1 MKVLVIGGGGR
12 EHALVWK
19 LSQSPLVKKIYCA
32 PGNPGMAALAECR
45 PIAADDLNG
54 LAGLAQKEKIDLTVV
69 GPEVP
74 LVMGIAD
81 LFTKKGL
88 PVFGPEAGAALLEG
102 SKAFSKKLM
111 REKGIPTADFAVFNE
126 AGSARDFI
134 EACRDFPV
142 VLKADGLAAG
152 KGVLICH
159 DRDQALRGVDS
170 ILADKTFGNAGNT
183 LLIEQFIRGDELSLF
198 VLTDGKRYLMLPAA
212 QDHKKIGEGDTGAN
226 TGGMGA
232 YAPAPLGD
240 RALLDKVATQVVE
253 PTLEAMRAIGH
264 PYRGLLYVGLI
275 IREGKPFVLEY
286 NCRFGD
292 PETQAVLP
300 LIEDDL
306 APVFM
311 QIARGRL
318 ETERLK
324 VSRRRAF
331 DVVIA
336 SGGYPAG
343 YTRGHVISGL
353 DGLPE
358 DILCFHAGTAI
369 KQGQTVTAGGRVLN
383 LVALDD
389 TFSGAAKKAYAAI
402 RGISFRDMYYRR
414 DIGYKV
420 LESGS

>member
-54 LAGLAQKEKIDLTVV
+54 LAALAQKEKIDLTVV

-74 LVMGIAD
+74 LVMGIVD
-81 LFTKKGL
+81 LFSKKGL

-111 REKGIPTADFAVFNE
+111 REKGIPTADFAVFTE
-126 AGSARDFI
+126 AGSARAYI

-170 ILADKTFGNAGNT
+170 ILADKAFGNAGNT

-198 VLTDGKRYLMLPAA
+198 VLTDGERYLMLPAA

-240 RALLDKVATQVVE
+240 RALLDKVATRVVE

-324 VSRRRAF
+324 VSGRRAF

-343 YTRGHVISGL
+343 YSRGHAISGL
-353 DGLPE
+353 NSLPE
-358 DILCFHAGTAI
+358 EILCFHAGTAI
-369 KQGQTVTAGGRVLN
+369 KQGRTVTAGGRVLN
-383 LVALDD
+383 IVALDD
-389 TFSGAAKKAYAAI
+389 TFSGAAEKAYAALS
-402 RGISFRDMYYRR
+402 GIAFRDMYYRR

-420 LESGS
+420 LENKS

>member
-54 LAGLAQKEKIDLTVV
+54 LAALAQKEKIDLTVV

-81 LFTKKGL
+81 LFSKKGL

-111 REKGIPTADFAVFNE
+111 REKGIPTADFAVFTE
-126 AGSARDFI
+126 AGSAHAYI

-170 ILADKTFGNAGNT
+170 ILADKAFGNAGNT

-198 VLTDGKRYLMLPAA
+198 VLTDGERYLMLPAA

-240 RALLDKVATQVVE
+240 RALLDKVAARVVE

-292 PETQAVLP
+292 PEIQAVLP

-324 VSRRRAF
+324 VSGRRAF

-343 YTRGHVISGL
+343 YSRGHAISGL
-353 DGLPE
+353 DSLPE
-358 DILCFHAGTAI
+358 EILCFHAGTAI

-383 LVALDD
+383 IVALDD
-389 TFSGAAKKAYAAI
+389 TFSGAAEKAYAAI
-402 RGISFRDMYYRR
+402 SGIAFRDMYYRR

-420 LESGS
+420 LENKS